1 MEVKLD
7 MRRGMDIS
15 NVFNDLSNPPPLPLS
30 PSPSSINSVTVAIRS
45 ALAKQED
52 LEVLRELCSGGI
64 PPELR
69 SDVWRAF
76 LGVNRRPDAIG
87 SWNGPLDCDN
97 QSIIHQETLNQ
108 ASKSN
113 NVLEALTN
121 TCTCT

>member
-1 MEVKLD
+1 MCL
-7 MRRGMDIS
+7 MTYQT
-15 NVFNDLSNPPPLPLS
+15 LPPPSLS
-30 PSPSSINSVTVAIRS
+30 LPSSINSVTVAIRS

-69 SDVWRAF
+69 SDLWRAF

-108 ASKSN
+108 ASKIN
-113 NVLEALTN
+113 IVLEALASICTVHVHN
-121 TCTCT
+121 TK